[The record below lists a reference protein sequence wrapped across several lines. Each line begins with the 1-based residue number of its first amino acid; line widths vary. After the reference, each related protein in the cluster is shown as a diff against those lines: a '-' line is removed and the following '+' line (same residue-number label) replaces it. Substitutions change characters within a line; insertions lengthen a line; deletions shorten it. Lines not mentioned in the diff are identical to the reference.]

1 LPGFNPRTYKVI
13 SWFQAFAF
21 HKWCQ
26 LAPLHRGWL
35 SAFKNDSC
43 DADGVTN
50 CTNDKLFK
58 VGMIDFAGSG
68 VVHMVGGFAG
78 LMGAMIVGPRTGRFG
93 ADGRPIAMPGHNA
106 SLVVLGTFILWWGQS
121 YHCILLTG
129 QSHFCIL
136 LTGQS
141 YHCIL

>member
-1 LPGFNPRTYKVI
+1 VI